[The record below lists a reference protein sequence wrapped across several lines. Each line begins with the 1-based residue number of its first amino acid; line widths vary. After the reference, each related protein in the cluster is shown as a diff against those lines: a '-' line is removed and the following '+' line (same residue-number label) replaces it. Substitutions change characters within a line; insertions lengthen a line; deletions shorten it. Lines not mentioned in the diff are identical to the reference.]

1 MLSQVREGRSCKASL
16 KVMLGCACSNG
27 VCLFERLFER
37 NRGHALPCV
46 CLAAAAAGSS
56 SSSSS
61 SGSSSSSSDE
71 EKHECRSRGRKIAC
85 RRAVHIQVCVCV
97 CVWGVRTRMGA
108 GTRIQLTHA
117 SNTRYAGA
125 LD

>member
-1 MLSQVREGRSCKASL
+1 MLSQVREGRSCKVSL

-46 CLAAAAAGSS
+46 CLAAAAAAAAAAAVVMKRNTSVGA
-56 SSSSS
+56 
-61 SGSSSSSSDE
+61 GGA
-71 EKHECRSRGRKIAC
+71 RSH
-85 RRAVHIQVCVCV
+85 AVELSIYKCVCVCV
-97 CVWGVRTRMGA
+97 CVCVCGVRTRMGA